1 MDTCLPSIVS
11 CTSAFLLAVALI
23 VLVPVGNMACVLSLA
38 ADLKTSIRSILENGR
53 MKRRGK
59 SAIVYTVDHQMQ

>member
-23 VLVPVGNMACVLSLA
+23 LLLPVGSFACVPSLA
-38 ADLKTSIRSILENGR
+38 ADFESSIRSILGNER

-59 SAIVYTVDHQMQ
+59 SAIVYAVDHQMQ